1 MGEQL
6 PEQLTHRLNPRH
18 VARKGEKR
26 RKRHQQSPVHAQQRT
41 AIQHQQSHHDNE
53 QSQPVGDSPQHH
65 SHRHAEQHTVYHGAA
80 LVRQRLL
87 PGNGQAL
94 PRQEQAAQ
102 QNQHRGQQERRQHDG
117 QELPVGDVVVIEQ
130 IQVLGIAEGR
140 QHTAQIGGAVLQD
153 ERQRRP
159 FRLACAL
166 QHEPAQGQKRQQR
179 RVVGQQHGAHQRDAY
194 QRRHR
199 AAGGVEHLHQPLRQQ
214 RKQSHAAQRTHH
226 RQHAQQAG

>member
-53 QSQPVGDSPQHH
+53 QSQPVRDSPQHH
-65 SHRHAEQHTVYHGAA
+65 SHRHAEQYAVYRSMT
-80 LVRQRLL
+80 LVRQCLL
-87 PGNGQAL
+87 PGDSQPFTGQK
-94 PRQEQAAQ
+94 QTAQ
-102 QNQHRGQQERRQHDG
+102 QDQRRGQQERRQHNG
-117 QELPVGDVVVIEQ
+117 QEFPVRDVVVVEQ

-140 QHTAQIGGAVLQD
+140 QHTAQVGGAVLQN

-159 FRLACAL
+159 FRLTGAL
-166 QHEPAQGQKRQQR
+166 QHKPAEGQERQQC
-179 RVVGQQHGAHQRDAY
+179 RVVGQQHGAHQRDTY

-199 AAGGVEHLHQPLRQQ
+199 AAGGVEHLRQPLRQQ